1 MFEEINLAAI
11 VNKAVNMDAISVPA
25 YSAIEMAT
33 LNGAKALNWE
43 DEIGSIKVG
52 KKSRYYFT

>member
-52 KKSRYYFT
+52 KSRYYFT